1 MQTQIYLS
9 YQIQIQN
16 QKSNMTLVE
25 VEDIVIRDIMHVTDA
40 DERYHSDDE
49 VDEPQAQ
56 PPIPF

>member
-1 MQTQIYLS
+1 
-9 YQIQIQN
+9 
-16 QKSNMTLVE
+16 MTLVE